1 MKRTLH
7 FVTKL
12 NSSDIQKC
20 NCFWVPSYDLFAL
33 LAKQYLPRQRRPA
46 FTDWETR
53 GRLCEK
59 KFSTKKFN
67 SPFWTEVW
75 TTHPP
80 GPLHPTIKNSWMRS
94 WIGCKRDYFRHLYL
108 SVNWSW
114 KCRPLVATTPPAVNP
129 FCSLGALFTSVAESD
144 VDCTNITKSFEEF
157 LWWELRK
164 IFLVDPEA
172 LSNLSSFIKYCL
184 CTEFRPCLCGWF
196 VPCGSNKSEHIML
209 KDLKD

>member
-33 LAKQYLPRQRRPA
+33 LAKQYRPLKRRLA
-46 FTDWETR
+46 FTHWETR
-53 GRLCEK
+53 GRLSK
-59 KFSTKKFN
+59 K
-67 SPFWTEVW
+67 
-75 TTHPP
+75 TTPP
-80 GPLHPTIKNSWMRS
+80 PAPLHPTIKNSWMRS
-94 WIGCKRDYFRHLYL
+94 WIGCKRDHFLHLYL

-129 FCSLGALFTSVAESD
+129 FCSLGALFTSVTESD

-157 LWWELRK
+157 LWWELRN

-196 VPCGSNKSEHIML
+196 VPCGSNKSEHIIL